1 MKNRVMLD
9 LAGNDVFSFGF
20 ICLSSG
26 FDSPVIRLRAARCE
40 INFVGFG
47 SQGLCDGLACLCD
60 GFFRW
65 SCKLIHRRRVSIV
78 FCEIWQ
84 HCLHDLWSGFGCCRI
99 VKINCFFHVVVI
111 RLSVVI
117 KLKASS
123 THFIIF
129 AYSYHCNRISSYFF
143 LNKVIL
149 CNNPHLRGPFY
160 ERFLPQALHDHWNF
174 TSDCG
179 WICRPD
185 PWIFLSDLFIP
196 HHRGGGTGA
205 LQSGTSSLR
214 YLLCTLRRFYPDCHF
229 PLHRGQSVPPEAVS
243 LHRTDDLP
251 FHRCDFSHD
260 PVCRFPVSG

>member
-1 MKNRVMLD
+1 MMCFPLE
-9 LAGNDVFSFGF
+9 F

-26 FDSPVIRLRAARCE
+26 FDGPVIRLRTACCE

-65 SCKLIHRRRVSIV
+65 SCKLIHRRRISII

-84 HCLHDLWSGFGCCRI
+84 HCLYDLWSGFGRCRI

-179 WICRPD
+179 WICRPGSLD
-185 PWIFLSDLFIP
+185 FFYRIFLSRTI
-196 HHRGGGTGA
+196 GA
-205 LQSGTSSLR
+205 EDWGFTIWYILSTVSA
-214 YLLCTLRRFYPDCHF
+214 
-229 PLHRGQSVPPEAVS
+229 LHSAPVPS
-243 LHRTDDLP
+243 RLP
-251 FHRCDFSHD
+251 FPAASRPICPAGSCFSAPD
-260 PVCRFPVSG
+260 